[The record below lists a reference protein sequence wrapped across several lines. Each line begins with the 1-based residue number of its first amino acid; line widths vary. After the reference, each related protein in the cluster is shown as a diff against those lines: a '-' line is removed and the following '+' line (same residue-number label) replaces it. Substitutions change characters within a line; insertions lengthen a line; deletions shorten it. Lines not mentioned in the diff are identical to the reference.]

1 MYNHIKNLKQ
11 YLNSYF
17 PLILLLIIL
26 TASSL
31 FVSVSLNGGE
41 KGRIYV
47 WSTEV
52 VFIEAIFDGKGTA
65 GLYQVVL
72 VLILLSLHAGVCLLP
87 FFITKRYFFKA
98 LVFLPL
104 AFIIFQMAAFILIG
118 FLLIRFFI
126 LWILN
131 LAVYKQLNITRANAL

>member
-1 MYNHIKNLKQ
+1 MKQ
-11 YLNSYF
+11 YLNSYY
-17 PLILLLIIL
+17 PLIVTIILL

-31 FVSVSLNGGE
+31 FVSISLNGGE

-126 LWILN
+126 LWILS
-131 LAVYKQLNITRANAL
+131 LVVYKQCKVPKQMPLKL

>member
-1 MYNHIKNLKQ
+1 MKQ
-11 YLNSYF
+11 YLNSYY
-17 PLILLLIIL
+17 PLIVTIILL

-47 WSTEV
+47 WSTDV
-52 VFIEAIFDGKGTA
+52 AFIDAIFDGKGTA

-72 VLILLSLHAGVCLLP
+72 GLILLSLHTGVCLLP

-104 AFIIFQMAAFILIG
+104 AFIIFQMAVFTLIG
-118 FLLIRFFI
+118 FLFIPFFI

-131 LAVYKQLNITRANAL
+131 LVVYKQLNITRANAL

>member
-1 MYNHIKNLKQ
+1 MKQ
-11 YLNSYF
+11 YLNSYY
-17 PLILLLIIL
+17 PLIVTIILL

-72 VLILLSLHAGVCLLP
+72 GLILLSLHTGVCLLP

-131 LAVYKQLNITRANAL
+131 LAVYNQLNITRANAL